1 MAYGHASSDNKKE
14 QMMTGP
20 GPSLVPVDAAQDTHS
35 DTDSEPVATP
45 LEVRA
50 KTGLTVTEMAE
61 LIGMSE
67 SGYELWENGT
77 RRPGGPAFKL
87 LALLDAHPKETVARL
102 RQHG

>member
-1 MAYGHASSDNKKE
+1 
-14 QMMTGP
+14 MTGP
-20 GPSLVPVDAAQDTHS
+20 DPSLVPVDPAQGTLS
-35 DTDSEPVATP
+35 DTNSQPVATP
-45 LEVRA
+45 LEVREKA
-50 KTGLTVTEMAE
+50 GLTVEEMAE

-102 RQHG
+102 RKQI

>member
-1 MAYGHASSDNKKE
+1 MA
-14 QMMTGP
+14 GP
-20 GPSLVPVDAAQDTHS
+20 DSSLVPVDPAQGIRS
-35 DTDSEPVATP
+35 DTNSEPVATP
-45 LEVRA
+45 LEVREKA
-50 KTGLTVTEMAE
+50 GLTVAEMAN

-67 SGYELWENGT
+67 LGYELWEKGT

>member
-1 MAYGHASSDNKKE
+1 MWRVERPRVTQAVSEA
-14 QMMTGP
+14 
-20 GPSLVPVDAAQDTHS
+20 AAQGDRS
-35 DTDSEPVATP
+35 DTNSEPATSP
-45 LEVRA
+45 LEVREKA
-50 KTGLTVTEMAE
+50 GLTVSEMAE

-67 SGYELWENGT
+67 FGYKLWENGA

>member
-1 MAYGHASSDNKKE
+1 
-14 QMMTGP
+14 MTGP
-20 GPSLVPVDAAQDTHS
+20 DPSLVPVDPAQGARS
-35 DTDSEPVATP
+35 DANSEPVATP
-45 LEVRA
+45 HEVREKA
-50 KTGLTVTEMAE
+50 GLTVAEMAN

-67 SGYELWENGT
+67 FGYKLWESGS